1 MEPRS
6 RYHETITSLNQSAP
20 AAMKILI
27 KFLSDTLAGS
37 RGHINY
43 VAPRRRPQIDPA
55 GIVSPFFLRY
65 AEIVVDEEDLRR
77 TGGIFFVNFDE
88 RVDPASIVGL
98 GEIPV
103 EVILPEDTRITF
115 VREDERV

>member
-1 MEPRS
+1 MDPRS

-65 AEIVVDEEDLRR
+65 AEIVAPAP
-77 TGGIFFVNFDE
+77 GGWQE
-88 RVDPASIVGL
+88 A
-98 GEIPV
+98 PV
-103 EVILPEDTRITF
+103 VPPRLNPCA
-115 VREDERV
+115 VPSGVVV